1 MRLKLFQ
8 NSDLLIFNFSS
19 LFIHVLNSKLQISKE
34 REGGLNRRHRLS
46 AEQRRQP
53 QTEIPRREGD
63 GVGSSRQR
71 GTLNSEVC
79 PEGAEIGF
87 RDGACSVCTGY
98 RLHPSAHNFAPIERE
113 RERPR
118 VAQQRDEQRW
128 KSVYVRAFI
137 CEWMSERVKDNNK
150 RDEHGRTKMQRER
163 ERIRRSK
170 LYTARNI
177 RYEYREKGNALENK
191 FL

>member
-1 MRLKLFQ
+1 M
-8 NSDLLIFNFSS
+8 
-19 LFIHVLNSKLQISKE
+19 
-34 REGGLNRRHRLS
+34 
-46 AEQRRQP
+46 
-53 QTEIPRREGD
+53 
-63 GVGSSRQR
+63 
-71 GTLNSEVC
+71 NSEVC

-163 ERIRRSK
+163 ERESADRSCTPRGIFDTNIGKKVTLWKISFCEFLFFFLWYTYDIQKRVEGMSFGVVRRAKGDFFSYRVSSFYIRGS
-170 LYTARNI
+170 
-177 RYEYREKGNALENK
+177 K
-191 FL
+191 FLKTDG

>member
-1 MRLKLFQ
+1 M
-8 NSDLLIFNFSS
+8 
-19 LFIHVLNSKLQISKE
+19 LNSKLQISKE

-46 AEQRRQP
+46 AKQRRQP

-98 RLHPSAHNFAPIERE
+98 RLHPSAHNFAFIKRE
-113 RERPR
+113 RERGQGLHSR
-118 VAQQRDEQRW
+118 GMNRDG
-128 KSVYVRAFI
+128 RAFM
-137 CEWMSERVKDNNK
+137 CVR
-150 RDEHGRTKMQRER
+150 
-163 ERIRRSK
+163 
-170 LYTARNI
+170 LYAS
-177 RYEYREKGNALENK
+177 G
-191 FL
+191 